1 MAAYGN
7 MDRAVAGLT
16 QGVNVFTH
24 SRIAAETI
32 KYGCAVFAE
41 KGSEE
46 LVHSTKKTAANA
58 VARVVSVTPSVTTA
72 AVGTTGVSI
81 RGAAVTVAT
90 TAESTGAT
98 VIAALVTAVNAAS
111 TGFTASNGTTK
122 LVLTSDAPGSD
133 STEIAFIAG
142 GGFTG
147 VVADTTVGSED
158 VPETVLLGVARYLDK
173 GDDSGVVGGY
183 AATDTVP
190 VVRNGLVFVP
200 ISGSVQANTTAYW
213 DNTNKVFT
221 ADSGDLATGYTF
233 RSNGENGLALV
244 ELI

>member
-1 MAAYGN
+1 M
-7 MDRAVAGLT
+7 
-16 QGVNVFTH
+16 
-24 SRIAAETI
+24 
-32 KYGCAVFAE
+32 
-41 KGSEE
+41 
-46 LVHSTKKTAANA
+46 
-58 VARVVSVTPSVTTA
+58 
-72 AVGTTGVSI
+72 
-81 RGAAVTVAT
+81 TVAT

-147 VVADTTVGSED
+147 AVADTTAGSD
-158 VPETVLLGVARYLDK
+158 AVPETVLLGVARYLDK

-190 VVRNGLVFVP
+190 VVSRIALVFVP